1 MSLVFEDFFDAVVRF
16 GVNILRAYRKDPTLL
31 ILYKEL
37 IISSLWGSYHGY
49 GCCAFEERFIPR
61 AQQHEHRENG
71 NLPKPLLHDLELCGN
86 YRSIW
91 VEFVGWSGNPA
102 ERTGQI
108 HTGQRRKDLCPCFEL
123 YVALVAVGAEAGDAD
138 KRNPVTGV
146 EGHVV
151 VFHLL
156 IRRG

>member
-16 GVNILRAYRKDPTLL
+16 GVNIIRAYHKDPTLL

-49 GCCAFEERFIPR
+49 GCCAFEERFVAR
-61 AQQHEHRENG
+61 AQQHEGWEDS
-71 NLPKPLLHDLELCGN
+71 NLSKPLLHDMVLGDNHRGFCVELI
-86 YRSIW
+86 RSR
-91 VEFVGWSGNPA
+91 GSPA

-123 YVALVAVGAEAGDAD
+123 YVALVAVRAETGNAD
-138 KRNPVTGV
+138 ERNPVAGV

-151 VFHLL
+151 VFHVL
-156 IRRG
+156 I

>member
-16 GVNILRAYRKDPTLL
+16 GVNIIRAYHKDPTLL

-49 GCCAFEERFIPR
+49 GCCAFEERFVAG

-102 ERTGQI
+102 EGAGQI

-123 YVALVAVGAEAGDAD
+123 YVALVAVRAETGNAD
-138 KRNPVTGV
+138 ERNPVAGV